1 MANPRYI
8 ADHLVRI
15 QTEHRDSP
23 EAKLDSFRRIASNA
37 DILEVDEELT
47 PEKAFEIKQFCADF
61 ITSNEGRQAL
71 VEQKAARSFGY
82 RRIGN
87 E

>member
-15 QTEHRDSP
+15 AAEHRDKP
-23 EAKLDSFRRIASNA
+23 NAKLDSFRRIASNA
-37 DILEVDEELT
+37 DILEIDEELT
-47 PEKAFEIKQFCADF
+47 PEKALEVKQFCADF
-61 ITSNEGRQAL
+61 VASDEGKQAL
-71 VEQKAARSFGY
+71 VELYVARSLD
-82 RRIGN
+82 IGGLAN

>member
-1 MANPRYI
+1 MPNPHYI

-15 QTEHRDSP
+15 AAEHRNSP
-23 EAKLDSFRRIASNA
+23 YAKLDSFRRIASNA
-37 DILEVDEELT
+37 DILETHEDLT
-47 PEKAFEIKQFCADF
+47 PEKALEVKQFCSDF
-61 ITSNEGRQAL
+61 ISSDEGKQAL

>member
-15 QTEHRDSP
+15 AAEHRDSP
-23 EAKLDSFRRIASNA
+23 YAKLDSFRRIASNA
-37 DILEVDEELT
+37 DILEIDEELT
-47 PEKAFEIKQFCADF
+47 PEKALEIKQFCTDF
-61 ITSNEGRQAL
+61 MASDEGKQAL
-71 VEQKAARSFGY
+71 VEQKAARKFGY
-82 RRIGN
+82 RRISN

>member
-1 MANPRYI
+1 MADPRYI

-15 QTEHRDSP
+15 QTEHRNSP
-23 EAKLDSFRRIASNA
+23 SAKLDSFRRIASNA
-37 DILEVDEELT
+37 DILETHEDLT
-47 PEKAFEIKQFCADF
+47 PEKAFEIKQFCTDF
-61 ITSNEGRQAL
+61 VASDEGKQAL
-71 VEQKAARSFGY
+71 VEQKVARQFGY

>member
-1 MANPRYI
+1 MSDPRYI

-15 QTEHRDSP
+15 AAEHRDSP
-23 EAKLDSFRRIASNA
+23 YAKLDSFRRIASNA

-47 PEKAFEIKQFCADF
+47 PEKALEIKQFCADF
-61 ITSNEGRQAL
+61 VASDEGKQAL
-71 VEQKAARSFGY
+71 VEQKVARSFGY